1 MNKDKYESPYLEKI
15 TVISEDIITSSVT
28 GDNDSPF
35 FHPTGN
41 ADNIGT
47 WTD

>member
-1 MNKDKYESPYLEKI
+1 MTKYRYESPYLEKI
-15 TVISEDIITSSVT
+15 ELDSEDIITSSVI

-35 FHPTGN
+35 SPPTGN